1 MRWKEVD
8 YLCNGLTA
16 RIRFTTAEEP
26 EVIIEEKGVIKC
38 AGWGYMPK
46 FYPNRGGYIR
56 NPGQNTLVILEGA

>member
-38 AGWGYMPK
+38 AGWGYMPT
-46 FYPNRGGYIR
+46 YLYGSIR
-56 NPGQNTLVILEGA
+56 RLYERS